1 MDPDRV
7 WRATTTSSAT
17 TQAPTGTNPIP
28 RLTALTPQNQPERP
42 LLRGNQCC
50 GVEKC
55 QVRTAEGQRNH
66 IRLSLQAF
74 LRLEAHRLSA
84 GVSWYESKANIIRP
98 ALRDYL
104 AYPKY
109 TLHPTA

>member
-1 MDPDRV
+1 MGHHYSVPMAHYFGAID
-7 WRATTTSSAT
+7 
-17 TQAPTGTNPIP
+17 I
-28 RLTALTPQNQPERP
+28 
-42 LLRGNQCC
+42 
-50 GVEKC
+50 
-55 QVRTAEGQRNH
+55 
-66 IRLSLQAF
+66 

-84 GVSWYESKANIIRP
+84 GVSWYESKANIIRS